1 MKKKKTSNDN
11 FMCLDDVHFIYS
23 QESEIH
29 EVNTTLLANHDYNNS
44 SDED

>member
-1 MKKKKTSNDN
+1 MGDLKKKQIKLISV
-11 FMCLDDVHFIYS
+11 FLL